1 MDVSKRVILKSIL
14 FGALS
19 SLFFQVIK
27 FMESVLYYHRDVTT
41 ALAEIRFFPDSVVF
55 LMVFSIMG
63 YFMFK
68 NQVVSEE

>member
-1 MDVSKRVILKSIL
+1 
-14 FGALS
+14 
-19 SLFFQVIK
+19 
-27 FMESVLYYHRDVTT
+27 MESVLYYHRDVTT